1 MAKVALTKG
10 DDRKDNIRKA
20 LELVSDE
27 INLNG
32 RTPVIKLNFVAAY
45 KPLSATHKDAA
56 QAVVEFLKDRGEKNI
71 TLAEGATLGSTSK
84 AFRDYGYEP
93 LIKEHDLN
101 IIDLND
107 PEEWITVFA
116 IHPDMRPHP
125 IKLHQTMVDQGNYII
140 SLTRLKTHIQVGV
153 TLATKN
159 VIMGSVLLTDRFR
172 MHPSDAG
179 NKVLDFNL
187 FNIMQ
192 HLHIDLAVLDGFEG
206 MQGGGPVNGDPI
218 DHGVALAGTDYVA
231 VDRVGTE
238 IMGADFDDIRYLNY
252 LWDYEFGE
260 GNLANIHVVGDTIE
274 NCRLN
279 YEMNQRFLRMRR
291 QEGKGQL
298 QELAVYA

>member
-1 MAKVALTKG
+1 MEKVALTKG
-10 DDRKDNIRKA
+10 DDRKENIRHA
-20 LELVSDE
+20 LELISDE
-27 INLNG
+27 IELKG
-32 RTPVIKLNFVAAY
+32 RQPVIKLNFVAAY
-45 KPLSATHKDAA
+45 KPLCATHRDAT
-56 QAVVEFLKDRGEKNI
+56 QAVVEFLMDQGEKNI
-71 TLAEGATLGSTSK
+71 TLAEGPTLGSTSK

-93 LIKEHDLN
+93 LIQKYDLN
-101 IIDLND
+101 ILDLND
-107 PEEWITVFA
+107 PKEWITVFA

-125 IKLHQTMVDQGNYII
+125 IKLHQEMVNPDNYII
-140 SLTRLKTHIQVGV
+140 SLTRLKTHVQVGV
-153 TLATKN
+153 TLAAKN
-159 VIMGSVLLTDRFR
+159 VIMGSVLISDRFR

-206 MQGGGPVNGDPI
+206 MQGSGPVNGDPI
-218 DHGVALAGTDYVA
+218 DHRVALAGTDYVA

-238 IMGADFDDIRYLNY
+238 VMGVDFDNIRYLNY

-260 GNLANIHVVGDTIE
+260 GNLANIQVLGDTIE
-274 NCRLN
+274 NCSVP